1 MTHLFRLAAILFA
14 LCILTTAYG
23 NSLNAAELFPGIN
36 ANDWA
41 WWRGPNLN
49 GHAPAT
55 AKPPTKWNSDSNI
68 KWKTPIVGRGHST
81 PTIVGDRIYL
91 STTVE
96 EKGTRHVIAID
107 RANGKQL
114 WSTEVY
120 QGKLDHNHPK
130 NSYASP
136 SIACDGERLFC
147 AFDYEKAVWLWV
159 LDLKGNVLRQ
169 HRVAPFTAHQ
179 GYSAS
184 PHLYKSLVIVAAD
197 SKGEGEGYLVAYDRE
212 SGDEVWRT
220 KRPSAPSYV
229 SPVVQQINGKDVLLM
244 AGCDMVAA
252 YDAASGKVEWEAKG
266 AATTECVGTL
276 LTDGKLVF
284 SSGGYPKH
292 ETTAVLADGSGKVAW
307 RVPVRIYVPSM
318 ILIGDYLYAVAD
330 PGIVYCWHKDTGEE
344 QWKHR
349 LGGTFSTSPVLANGL
364 VYVSDEQANTYVLRL
379 SPEKLEVVAK
389 NQLGTHQIAGASFS
403 GKQLFLRS
411 ATEADARQE
420 YLYCVEE

>member
-1 MTHLFRLAAILFA
+1 MTYLLRLATIVCTLSAF
-14 LCILTTAYG
+14 TTTITC
-23 NSLNAAELFPGIN
+23 SLNAAELFPGIKV
-36 ANDWA
+36 NDWA
-41 WWRGPNLN
+41 WWRGPNFN
-49 GHAPAT
+49 GHAPT
-55 AKPPTKWNSDSNI
+55 SAKPPTKWSNDSNI
-68 KWKTPIVGRGHST
+68 KWKTPIPGRGHST
-81 PTIVGDRIYL
+81 PTIVGDRVYL

-96 EKGTRHVIAID
+96 DKGTRHVIAID
-107 RANGKQL
+107 RNSGDPV

-147 AFDYEKAVWLWV
+147 SFDYEKAIWLWV
-159 LDLKGNVLRQ
+159 LDLDGKVLRK

-179 GYSAS
+179 GFSAS

-197 SKGEGEGYLVAYDRE
+197 SKGDGEGYLVAYDRKTGME
-212 SGDEVWRT
+212 AWRA

-229 SPVVQQINGKDVLLM
+229 SPVVQQIGDKDVLLM

-252 YDAASGKVEWEAKG
+252 YDPLSGDVLWESKG

-292 ETTAVLADGSGKVAW
+292 ETTAVLADGTGKVVW

-349 LGGTFSTSPVLANGL
+349 LGGTFSTSPILANGL

-379 SPEKLEVVAK
+379 TPEKLEVVAK

-411 ATEADARQE
+411 ATESDTRQE
-420 YLYCVEE
+420 YLYCVED